1 MDDSVDLTVSEDLT
15 VSDSY
20 DVLDSMTLFDTDG
33 DDVVDIPET
42 SVRKVPEART
52 RRELERLMEERALEK
67 ELNDWWQ

>member
-1 MDDSVDLTVSEDLT
+1 MDDSVDLT

-20 DVLDSMTLFDTDG
+20 DVLDSMTLFDTD
-33 DDVVDIPET
+33 DDIDDIPES
-42 SVRKVPEART
+42 SVRKVPQART